1 MHLIGRLWREL
12 LTKSIA
18 LRTSASSGNIR
29 ARYALGD
36 AMNWTA
42 LERTSYEV
50 YFFKKSEYSTT
61 HTKCEYH
68 FLRKQKIS
76 LVRSANITAPT
87 AQYNSRYARIEDR
100 QCLAHYFSI
109 TLLTTST
116 LRF

>member
-1 MHLIGRLWREL
+1 MGCFRVLHLFERVMHL
-12 LTKSIA
+12 
-18 LRTSASSGNIR
+18 
-29 ARYALGD
+29 
-36 AMNWTA
+36 AMLA

-76 LVRSANITAPT
+76 LVRSANITAPM